1 VNTRRRNMI
10 CVVILAFGLVLA
22 VQTFARQARREAP
35 PEQKDLVAAM
45 RIEDLNARIKELER
59 IKAAFPNSSL
69 MSNIDGMILTAR
81 IGLCATVD
89 AVADLQRPVIAQ
101 AQGFRK
107 VALYYTSSM
116 QIISHK
122 SLKQFD
128 KKRVTETISGYAD
141 AGRKAIADPEILKSI
156 PPQQQNRVSTY
167 IAEFYLVE
175 AQAFL
180 NEGSA
185 AKALKALETF
195 KKGGGETGPAF
206 HYTFATANAQLG
218 KNKEALEGYFEAAVE
233 NYQDAVDKAREYYQK
248 VNGKPDGFEA
258 KLEAKWRELPY
269 HPGTFQPAAEW
280 KGKAVLAEMFTG
292 SECPPCVGADLGFDG
307 LIEAYAP
314 KYLAILVY
322 HLPIPRPDPIMNPAT
337 KKRQDYYAVNS
348 TPTTIIDGN
357 KKVGGGSKAMAEGK
371 FKEYRDEIN
380 AKINEAP
387 QVVLKA
393 AGTRAGDIV
402 KIDYSFDKVIP
413 NAEYNIALVQKEEKY
428 RGSNGIVFHKL
439 VVRDFATVDP
449 AAAAKQVSFDLAAN
463 EKATDL
469 YLTEF
474 EKTYDRIPNF
484 RFAERHLKIDRTNLA
499 FVFFAQDKETKK
511 VLNAFAADVK

>member
-1 VNTRRRNMI
+1 MNTFRRSVL
-10 CVVILAFGLVLA
+10 CVVILALGLGLA
-22 VQTFARQARREAP
+22 TWTFAQQIRREPP
-35 PEQKDLVAAM
+35 PEQKDLIAAM
-45 RIEDLNARIKELER
+45 KIEDLNARIKELER
-59 IKAAFPNSSL
+59 IKTAFPNSSM
-69 MSNIDGMILTAR
+69 MSTIDGMILTSR

-89 AVADLQRPVIAQ
+89 AIVDLQKPGLAQ

-107 VALYYTSSM
+107 VALYYTSGM
-116 QIISHK
+116 QIIGHK

-128 KKRVTETISGYAD
+128 KKKVTEIVSRYAD
-141 AGRKAIADPEILKSI
+141 AGRKAISDPEILKSM
-156 PPQQQNRVSTY
+156 PAQQQNRLSAYV
-167 IAEFYLVE
+167 AEFYLVE

-195 KKGGGETGPAF
+195 KKSGGEAGPEFQYAF
-206 HYTFATANAQLG
+206 AAANALAG
-218 KNKEALEGYFEAAVE
+218 KNKEALAGYFEAAVD

-248 VNGKPDGFEA
+248 VNGKLDGFEA
-258 KLEAKWRELPY
+258 KLEAKCRELPY
-269 HPGTFQPAAEW
+269 RPGTFQPTAEW
-280 KGKAVLAEMFTG
+280 KGKVVLAEIFTG
-292 SECPPCVGADLGFDG
+292 SECPPCVAADLGFDG
-307 LIEAYAP
+307 LSEAYAT

-348 TPTTIIDGN
+348 TPTTLIDGN
-357 KKVGGGSKAMAEGK
+357 KKVGGGTKAMAAGK
-371 FKEYRDEIN
+371 FKEYSDEIN

-393 AGTRAGDIV
+393 AGIRAGDIV

-413 NAEYNIALVQKEEKY
+413 NAEYHIALVQKEEKY

-439 VVRDFATVDP
+439 VVRDFATIDP

-463 EKATDL
+463 EKATDQ

-484 RFAERHLKIDRTNLA
+484 RFAERHFKIDRTHLA

-511 VLNAFAADVK
+511 VLNAFASDVK